1 MPILNRG
8 GRPGLLGMAARTAVV
23 AGTATAVS
31 GRVEQRQQ
39 ARAMDRQ
46 MQAAEHQMIQ
56 QQQQQAAI
64 AQAVAEQAVVAPM
77 GAPVAPVAPEAIAPA
92 VAGVAGAG
100 VGVAGAG
107 VPAPPAPAPGVPGDD
122 LIARLQQLGQLHQ
135 QGILTDQE
143 FAAAK
148 QQILG
153 G

>member
-46 MQAAEHQMIQ
+46 MQASEHQMIQ

-64 AQAVAEQAVVAPM
+64 AQAVAEQAAAAPM
-77 GAPVAPVAPEAIAPA
+77 GAPVAPNAIAPA
-92 VAGVAGAG
+92 VAGAG
-100 VGVAGAG
+100 VPGAG

>member
-1 MPILNRG
+1 
-8 GRPGLLGMAARTAVV
+8 MAARTAVV

-64 AQAVAEQAVVAPM
+64 AQAVAEQAAAAPM
-77 GAPVAPVAPEAIAPA
+77 GAPVAPEAIAPA
-92 VAGVAGAG
+92 VARAGGAGA
-100 VGVAGAG
+100 GVAGAG

>member
-64 AQAVAEQAVVAPM
+64 AQAVAEQAAAAPM
-77 GAPVAPVAPEAIAPA
+77 GAPVAPNAIAPA
-92 VAGVAGAG
+92 VAGAG
-100 VGVAGAG
+100 VPGAG

>member
-64 AQAVAEQAVVAPM
+64 AQAVAEQAAAAPM

-92 VAGVAGAG
+92 VAGAG
-100 VGVAGAG
+100 VPGAG

>member
-1 MPILNRG
+1 
-8 GRPGLLGMAARTAVV
+8 MAARTAVV

-64 AQAVAEQAVVAPM
+64 AQAVAEQAAAAPM
-77 GAPVAPVAPEAIAPA
+77 GAPVAPDAIAPA
-92 VAGVAGAG
+92 VAGAGVPGAG
-100 VGVAGAG
+100 VPGAG

-122 LIARLQQLGQLHQ
+122 LIARLQQLGQLRQ

>member
-64 AQAVAEQAVVAPM
+64 AQAVAEQAAAAPM
-77 GAPVAPVAPEAIAPA
+77 GAPVVPVAPEAIAPA
-92 VAGVAGAG
+92 VAGAGGAGAG
-100 VGVAGAG
+100 VPGAG